1 MLSRKLLLNLPRQF
15 SLRFLSSEA
24 SENLSNFQTL
34 KVIPEDHVYEVQLN
48 APEKLNALTF
58 QTWQELTECFNKL
71 NNIPKCR
78 SIVLSAN
85 GKSFCAGIDLKNAF
99 AKILQFTADD
109 SLDIARKTMK
119 ISENLRVAQD
129 GFTAI
134 ESCRK
139 PVIVVIHGHCLGA
152 GTSLITAADIRYC
165 TADAQ
170 LSIKEVDVGLAADV
184 GVLQRIQKV
193 TGNDS
198 LSRELVFTARVFNG
212 SQAKEY
218 GLVSRVF
225 EKKDEMVLAAKELA
239 KEIASKSPVAVQG
252 SKIAMNY
259 ARNHSIQDSLEM
271 MGYWNQAMLQTEDT
285 VKSAMAM
292 QSKKTPEYNDF

>member
-1 MLSRKLLLNLPRQF
+1 MLSRKLLLNIPRQF
-15 SLRFLSSEA
+15 SLRFLSSDA
-24 SENLSNFQTL
+24 SENFQFQTL
-34 KVIPEDHVYEVQLN
+34 KVTPEEHVYEVQLN
-48 APEKLNALTF
+48 VPERLNALTI
-58 QTWQELTECFNKL
+58 QSWEELAQCFNQL
-71 NNIPKCR
+71 NNTPKCR

-99 AKILQFTADD
+99 TKIIQVTNDD
-109 SLDIARKTMK
+109 SLDVARKCTK
-119 ISENLRVAQD
+119 ISVNLRIAQN

-139 PVIVVIHGHCLGA
+139 PVIAAIHGHCFGA
-152 GTSLITAADIRYC
+152 GTSLITATDIRYC

-170 LSIKEVDVGLAADV
+170 LSTKEVDVGLAADV
-184 GVLQRIQKV
+184 GVLQRIQKI

-198 LSRELVFTARVFNG
+198 LSRELVFTARTFNG

-225 EKKDEMVLAAKELA
+225 EKKEDMLFAAKELA

-271 MGYWNQAMLQTEDT
+271 IGYWNQAMLQTEDI
-285 VKSAMAM
+285 VKSAIAA
-292 QSKKTPEYNDF
+292 QSKQPAEFNDF